1 MTEKIQLY
9 LNEILQK
16 AQNVHAL
23 LEVERQKNNDLEQQI
38 SALQTELDSKH
49 NLEISLRKEVE
60 TVKSALESAENKVVE
75 VPMANNG
82 KRQAEIDE
90 LVKEIE
96 YCIEQL
102 KQ

>member
-23 LEVERQKNNDLEQQI
+23 LKVERKKNNDLEQQI

-49 NLEISLRKEVE
+49 NLEISLRNEVE
-60 TVKSALESAENKVVE
+60 TLKSALESTKNKVVE
-75 VPMANNG
+75 VPLANNR
-82 KRQAEIDE
+82 KRKTEIDD